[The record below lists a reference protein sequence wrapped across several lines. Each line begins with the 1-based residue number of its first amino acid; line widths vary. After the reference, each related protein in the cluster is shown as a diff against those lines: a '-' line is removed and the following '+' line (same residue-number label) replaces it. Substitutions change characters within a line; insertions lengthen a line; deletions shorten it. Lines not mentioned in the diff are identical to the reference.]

1 MRKAALL
8 LRWRRK
14 ADEDGDAIAAAVCE
28 EDVRGARMMMGVCVK
43 TPDLLLTKARL
54 EPRPRTQKK
63 WGRPQALRLE
73 GAGQTCSVT
82 CDLHSL
88 TSVKVFGKHLTWG
101 KTCAKKCA
109 YLPPPPSRRH
119 KHAPMTS

>member
-63 WGRPQALRLE
+63 MGEASSTSFGRRAS
-73 GAGQTCSVT
+73 SVT
-82 CDLHSL
+82 CDLHSMN
-88 TSVKVFGKHLTWG
+88 V
-101 KTCAKKCA
+101 
-109 YLPPPPSRRH
+109 PPPEDNLENKSLFFR
-119 KHAPMTS
+119 